1 VGELRGGVLVIDKPA
16 GLTSHD
22 VVHVVRRALGR
33 PKVGH
38 TGTLDPF
45 ATGVLPLVVGK
56 ATRLAQF
63 YAGLDKEYEARVR
76 FGFATDTYDGTGQ
89 PTTPLADPAALPGR
103 SAVAEA
109 LAAFAG
115 THDQVPPAYSA
126 KKTDGTPAYER
137 ARRGETV
144 AVPPVRVTA
153 YAVDLTDTGQD
164 WATIRVRCGA
174 GYYVRSLAHDLGQAL
189 GVGAHLTELRRL
201 RCGDFRLADAVGL
214 EPVLRDPE
222 VGLARLVPLDAL
234 LPGIP
239 AATLTAQGVEWVKHG
254 RPLGPAQIA
263 GPTPGPEVP
272 TVRLLGQDGQF
283 LAVADRREDGFLHPK
298 LVLF

>member
-1 VGELRGGVLVIDKPA
+1 VDELRGGVLVIDKPA

-63 YAGLDKEYEARVR
+63 YAGSDKEYEARVR

-89 PTTPLADPAALPGR
+89 PATPAADPAALPGR
-103 SAVAEA
+103 DAVEGA
-109 LAAFAG
+109 LAAFVG

-126 KKTDGTPAYER
+126 KKTGGTPAYER
-137 ARRGETV
+137 ARRGEAVT
-144 AVPPVRVTA
+144 VPPVRVTA
-153 YAVDLTDTGQD
+153 YEVALTDAGQD
-164 WATIRVRCGA
+164 WAAIRVRCAA

-201 RCGDFRLADAVGL
+201 RCGDFSLADAIGL
-214 EPVLRDPE
+214 EPILRDPA
-222 VGLARLVPLDAL
+222 VGLSRLVPLDTL
-234 LPGIP
+234 LPAIP
-239 AATLTAQGVEWVKHG
+239 AAMLTGQGVEWVKHG

-263 GPTPGPEVP
+263 GTPPDAGAPK
-272 TVRLLGQDGQF
+272 VRLMGPDGQL
-283 LAVADRREDGFLHPK
+283 LAVADRQGDGFLHPK

>member
-1 VGELRGGVLVIDKPA
+1 VGELRGGILVIDKPA

-63 YAGLDKEYEARVR
+63 YAGSDKEYEARIR

-89 PTTPLADPAALPGR
+89 PTTTPADAGALPGR
-103 SAVAEA
+103 AAVADA
-109 LAAFAG
+109 LAAFVG

-137 ARRGETV
+137 ARKGEVVTV
-144 AVPPVRVTA
+144 APVRVTA
-153 YAVDLTDTGQD
+153 HAIDLVDAGQD
-164 WATIRVRCGA
+164 WATVRVRCAA
-174 GYYVRSLAHDLGQAL
+174 GYYVRSLAHDLGQHL
-189 GVGAHLTELRRL
+189 GVGAHLTELRRV
-201 RCGDFRLADAVGL
+201 RCGEFGIDDAVGL
-214 EPVLRDPE
+214 EPVLVDGG
-222 VGLARLVPLDAL
+222 VGLARIVPLDAL
-234 LPGIP
+234 LPDMP
-239 AATLTAQGVEWVKHG
+239 SAVLTAQGVEWVKHG
-254 RPLGPAQIA
+254 RPLGPAQIQ
-263 GPTPGPEVP
+263 GPVPGLAVAK
-272 TVRLLGQDGQF
+272 VRLLAPDGQL
-283 LAVADRREDGFLHPK
+283 LAVADRLGDGFLHPK